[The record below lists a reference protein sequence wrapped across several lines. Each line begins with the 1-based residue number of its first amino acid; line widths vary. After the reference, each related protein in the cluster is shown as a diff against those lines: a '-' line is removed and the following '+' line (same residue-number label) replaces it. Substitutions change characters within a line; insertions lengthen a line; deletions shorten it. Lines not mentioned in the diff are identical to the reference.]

1 MKRIDQLQERD
12 VKQEAP
18 ETNTDDFLRRYLAS
32 NFPETVSHPSS
43 QQKSMAVES
52 QNPQDSLKY
61 MQKPRQGIKYDNPGG
76 F

>member
-32 NFPETVSHPSS
+32 NFPETVSHPSP

-52 QNPQDSLKY
+52 QN
-61 MQKPRQGIKYDNPGG
+61 
-76 F
+76 